1 MIRASSLTRIAAATL
16 FALPAIATAQQPKS
30 PPAPAPVKPATIPPF
45 QEATLANGLRILL
58 VESKRQPVV
67 SLALMLPAGDAYDP
81 TGREGVATI
90 VASVITKGAGSR
102 TADQVSAAIEGVGG
116 SIGAV
121 SGTDF
126 LTVRANVLANDAPLA
141 FELLGDAVARPSFET
156 KEVELARTQ
165 TLSALQLE
173 QSQPS
178 SLASRFFAAQLFGSH
193 PYARRP
199 TATSVRALTSADLRA
214 FQRSRLV
221 PGGALLVVAGDIGLQ
236 RARELAEK
244 AFGSWT
250 GRPPTEVTR
259 PAPPTRT
266 RTEIVLVHRPGSV
279 QSNIVAGNLT
289 YRPSSPAYYP
299 LSVASRML
307 GGGSDGRL
315 FKILREKKSWTYG
328 AYSQLTRNRDIGT
341 FEATAE
347 VRNAVSDSA
356 LVELLGL
363 VRDVGTSVA
372 PADEVDAAKSGLV
385 GSLPLQLETAQGVA
399 EQVGRYT
406 MLGLPKDFIRT
417 LRPRLASVTPE
428 QLRSAAKQY
437 MRADRALIVVV
448 GDGAQIY
455 EKLARIAPTRIVNA
469 QGETMTAAD
478 LVTRATAL
486 PVDVSKLGERA
497 DSFSVLVQG
506 NPLGYQK
513 TSLTRTQQ
521 GFVYRSSMVI
531 GPIMSQSAE
540 TIFGADLKPVST
552 KGRGKVQGQDLA
564 VDVAYANG
572 RAKGTGMTPSA
583 AGMKTV
589 TTRRSRRAR
598 WTTT

>member
-1 MIRASSLTRIAAATL
+1 MTRIAAATL
-16 FALPAIATAQQPKS
+16 FALPAISTAQQPKS
-30 PPAPAPVKPATIPPF
+30 PPTSAPVKPATIPPF
-45 QEATLANGLRILL
+45 QEATLPNGLRILL

-126 LTVRANVLANDAPLA
+126 LTVRANVLANDGPLA
-141 FELLGDAVARPSFET
+141 FELLGDAVAKPSFEA

-236 RARELAEK
+236 RTRELAEK

-347 VRNAVSDSA
+347 VRNSVSDSA

-363 VRDVGTSVA
+363 VREVGTSVA

-406 MLGLPKDFIRT
+406 MLGLPKDF
-417 LRPRLASVTPE
+417 
-428 QLRSAAKQY
+428 
-437 MRADRALIVVV
+437 
-448 GDGAQIY
+448 
-455 EKLARIAPTRIVNA
+455 
-469 QGETMTAAD
+469 
-478 LVTRATAL
+478 
-486 PVDVSKLGERA
+486 
-497 DSFSVLVQG
+497 
-506 NPLGYQK
+506 
-513 TSLTRTQQ
+513 
-521 GFVYRSSMVI
+521 
-531 GPIMSQSAE
+531 
-540 TIFGADLKPVST
+540 
-552 KGRGKVQGQDLA
+552 
-564 VDVAYANG
+564 
-572 RAKGTGMTPSA
+572 
-583 AGMKTV
+583 
-589 TTRRSRRAR
+589 
-598 WTTT
+598 